1 MSMGKT
7 KLYVGGLGDR
17 ITRYDLEREFER
29 YGHLRETWVARKP
42 PGFGFIEFED
52 PRDSTDAVR
61 EMDGAVVMVSLFIY
75 LFVECTLPLVT
86 GNEDTR

>member
-29 YGHLRETWVARKP
+29 YGHLREAWVARKP

-52 PRDSTDAVR
+52 PRDANDAVR
-61 EMDGAVVMVSLFIY
+61 EMDGAVIIVSYVLEFF
-75 LFVECTLPLVT
+75 LSS
-86 GNEDTR
+86 

>member
-1 MSMGKT
+1 MIHLMYIFRFSILVNMSMGKT

-17 ITRYDLEREFER
+17 ITRYDLEREFEGF
-29 YGHLRETWVARKP
+29 GHLREAWVARKP

-61 EMDGAVVMVSLFIY
+61 EMDGAVIMVSLF
-75 LFVECTLPLVT
+75 
-86 GNEDTR
+86 

>member
-1 MSMGKT
+1 MYIFRFSILVNMSMGKT

-17 ITRYDLEREFER
+17 ITRYDLEREFEGF
-29 YGHLRETWVARKP
+29 GHLREAWVARKP

-61 EMDGAVVMVSLFIY
+61 EMDGAVIMVSLF
-75 LFVECTLPLVT
+75 
-86 GNEDTR
+86 